1 MLRVVRGFAQ
11 AHRGRVARTQLDAEN
26 DAARTV
32 QAQWRSH
39 RQREFFRSRLS
50 VEEEVRHRFRQIDL
64 ISTRPVTRVWLGQA
78 GATQIQAMWRARQQ
92 RLFFASRESVER
104 GENFPPSKRTCTTTN
119 I

>member
-50 VEEEVRHRFRQIDL
+50 VEEEVRHRFRQIDFDINMSADEDL
-64 ISTRPVTRVWLGQA
+64 V
-78 GATQIQAMWRARQQ
+78 
-92 RLFFASRESVER
+92 
-104 GENFPPSKRTCTTTN
+104 K
-119 I
+119 

>member
-1 MLRVVRGFAQ
+1 MLRVAWGFAQ

-50 VEEEVRHRFRQIDL
+50 VEEEVRHRFRQIDFD
-64 ISTRPVTRVWLGQA
+64 INMSADEDPV
-78 GATQIQAMWRARQQ
+78 
-92 RLFFASRESVER
+92 
-104 GENFPPSKRTCTTTN
+104 K
-119 I
+119 